1 MIRIIVG
8 YIFLGIGSLF
18 LLLSAIGIIRLPD
31 VYNRLQAGTKAATL
45 GALSA
50 LFGVGIIEPEWFWK
64 CFVIAI
70 FILLT
75 NPVSSHAIARASY
88 KAGVKLWKGSV
99 VDKYKDY
106 NKEEN
111 EKSENQANNKE
122 KANKKAK
129 I

>member
-1 MIRIIVG
+1 
-8 YIFLGIGSLF
+8 
-18 LLLSAIGIIRLPD
+18 
-31 VYNRLQAGTKAATL
+31 
-45 GALSA
+45 
-50 LFGVGIIEPEWFWK
+50 
-64 CFVIAI
+64 
-70 FILLT
+70 
-75 NPVSSHAIARASY
+75 
-88 KAGVKLWKGSV
+88 VKLWKGSV

>member
-1 MIRIIVG
+1 MIHIIVG

-50 LFGVGIIEPEWFWK
+50 LIGIGIIEPEWFWK

-106 NKEEN
+106 NKEEDG
-111 EKSENQANNKE
+111 EGEGEEDNKE
-122 KANKKAK
+122 KDNKKAK